1 MAGGDDERI
10 VSGIRAAL
18 DGAVDRLAT
27 AGARDEAVARFEP
40 SRRVML
46 FTTKARMVPL
56 GRAWRLGVFL
66 LARDGTLHAT
76 GSITRAVAPG
86 HPGYQSVSAESRREH
101 RAAAF
106 RGPFQPG
113 EPVNF
118 DATVIEL
125 DAASLRSSAG
135 PLFLRDD
142 TPLVRW
148 SPAAGDDAAV
158 AFDAYL
164 EDRVSLLLNPPE
176 GA

>member
-1 MAGGDDERI
+1 MI
-10 VSGIRAAL
+10 
-18 DGAVDRLAT
+18 
-27 AGARDEAVARFEP
+27 
-40 SRRVML
+40 
-46 FTTKARMVPL
+46 PL

-86 HPGYQSVSAESRREH
+86 HPGYQSASAENRREH

-106 RGPFQPG
+106 RGPFERG

-118 DATVIEL
+118 DAAVIEL
-125 DAASLRSSAG
+125 DAVSLRASRG

-142 TPLVRW
+142 APLVRW
-148 SPAAGDDAAV
+148 SPSAGEDTAV
-158 AFDAYL
+158 PFGPYL
-164 EDRVSLLLNPPE
+164 EDRISLLLNPPE

>member
-1 MAGGDDERI
+1 VDGEGDDRI

-18 DGAVDRLAT
+18 DDAVSRLTA
-27 AGARDEAVARFEP
+27 AGARDEALATFVPARQ
-40 SRRVML
+40 VML
-46 FTTKARMVPL
+46 ITRKARMIPL

-66 LARDGTLHAT
+66 LTTDGTLHAT

-86 HPGYQSVSAESRREH
+86 HPGYQSVSAENRREQ

-118 DATVIEL
+118 DADVIEL
-125 DAASLRSSAG
+125 DAESLRASRG
-135 PLFLRDD
+135 PLFLKDA

-148 SPAAGDDAAV
+148 SPSAGDDSGV
-158 AFDAYL
+158 PFGAYL
-164 EDRVSLLLNPPE
+164 EDRIGLLTSPPE